1 MSDVYD
7 ELCPYQSCRA
17 AMGMLDDAVRTFH
30 SGEHSD
36 AVGYQAI
43 LAHLVHLV
51 EQLDACID
59 DAPPMSGVL
68 LTACFRHHIC
78 VIMLH
83 KHRVRMFKL
92 IRTRALELHAC
103 IERAINA
110 CAVKDAGAEAIHAP
124 WEATRKRKAVDS
136 MTYAPTK
143 RKISNSSQMTTK
155 VLYSKI
161 V

>member
-1 MSDVYD
+1 MD
-7 ELCPYQSCRA
+7 
-17 AMGMLDDAVRTFH
+17 MLDNAVRTSH

-36 AVGYQAI
+36 AVSYRAI
-43 LAHLVHLV
+43 LAHLAHLV
-51 EQLDACID
+51 EQLDACTD

-68 LTACFRHHIC
+68 WTARFRHHIC

-92 IRTRALELHAC
+92 IRTRVLELHAC

-110 CAVKDAGAEAIHAP
+110 HTNAVKNAGAETIHVP

-136 MTYAPTK
+136 KTHTPAQ
-143 RKISNSSQMTTK
+143 RKISRSSQMTIEA
-155 VLYSKI
+155 LYSKI